1 MGGWRM
7 VAVVVALA
15 TCVGAAEPG
24 RVERRK
30 ARQQRRIAG
39 GEASGQL
46 SPQEAERLEKQEGA
60 INREE
65 QAMREAN
72 GGKLSA
78 GERRVINKQQNRL
91 SRRIHRQK
99 HDANDR

>member
-1 MGGWRM
+1 MRGWGM
-7 VAVVVALA
+7 VAAVVALA
-15 TCVGAAEPG
+15 TCVSAAETG
-24 RVERRK
+24 RIERRK
-30 ARQQRRIAG
+30 TRQQRRIAN

-46 SPQEAERLEKQEGA
+46 SPQETERLEKQEGA
-60 INREE
+60 INKEE

-72 GGKLSA
+72 GGRLSA

-99 HDANDR
+99 HDLNDR